1 MIVPMAARIIMAIV
15 GGLLVLA
22 SWTSVIG
29 TLVVT
34 RAVRGRVSFVIDR
47 VTLMTYR
54 LVTRRITDYKRLDR
68 VLSTHAAGLLV
79 AQLCLWLGMVFVG
92 FTLLLWPFST
102 GGLGPAFTD
111 AGSSIFT
118 LGFSEPAGK
127 VPAVAVFAAAFS
139 GLVLITLQIAYLPTL
154 YSAFNRRET
163 EVQLLSARA
172 GIPSWGPEL
181 LARTQYALGTGVSTV
196 DSLPALYEQWERW
209 AADVAESH
217 SSYLPLVR
225 FRSPRAY
232 SSWVTA
238 LLAVLD
244 SAAMYLALSP
254 SAAPTV
260 TARMC
265 LRSGFTC
272 FIRVAQAMGIDVPN
286 EVRDGDGISLTYDE
300 FLDAVE
306 RLREVGFLLER
317 DPEAA
322 WPDFVGW
329 RANYERAA
337 YAIAEEVDAVPAP
350 WSGPRRHHMETIMPF
365 RPAPGRPAPQRRLS
379 DHPDNGRSARAGRK
393 RHEPPQPGTL
403 STGSPL

>member
-1 MIVPMAARIIMAIV
+1 MIVPTAARVILAIV

-34 RAVRGRVSFVIDR
+34 RAVRGRVSFWIDR
-47 VTLMTYR
+47 ITRMTYR
-54 LVTRRITDYKRLDR
+54 LVTRRITDYRRLDR
-68 VLSTHAAGLLV
+68 VLSTHAAGLLI
-79 AQLCLWLGMVFVG
+79 AQLCLWLGMVFLG

-127 VPAVAVFAAAFS
+127 IPAVVVFAAAFS
-139 GLVLITLQIAYLPTL
+139 GLVIVTLQIAYLPTL

-172 GIPSWGPEL
+172 GMPAWGPEL
-181 LARTQYALGTGVSTV
+181 LARTQYGLGSGVSTI
-196 DSLPALYEQWERW
+196 DTLPDLYEQWERW

-225 FRSPRAY
+225 FRSPRAL

-244 SAAMYLALSP
+244 SAAMFLVLSP

-260 TARMC
+260 QARLC
-265 LRSGFTC
+265 LRSGFVC
-272 FIRVAQAMGIDVPN
+272 FTRIAQAMGMDIPD
-286 EVRDGDGISLTYDE
+286 EVRNGEGISLTYEE

-306 RLREVGFLLER
+306 RLREVSFPIER

-329 RANYERAA
+329 RTNYERAA
-337 YAIAEEVDAVPAP
+337 YGIAAEVDAVPAP
-350 WSGPRRHHMETIMPF
+350 WSGPRRHKMAEIMPF
-365 RPAPGRPAPQRRLS
+365 RPAPGRPAPERRLV
-379 DHPDNGRSARAGRK
+379 DHPTNGRSTRAGRK
-393 RHEPPQPGTL
+393 RREPPQPGTL
-403 STGSPL
+403 STRSRP